1 MSNRIAEI
9 LYFCYN
15 YNIILDYEKQYEHK
29 STCSELYVNYFI
41 NSTIYINRVI
51 YMHALN
57 KNQDALKTDQ
67 EVRAIKSRIHVSSY
81 LRLVSWIYLPPSLD
95 IHILKYT
102 DLLKSLTPITGK
114 FNSLQMNQKR
124 RLFLGKEQL
133 TNTDIIKISKRNGE
147 YIELRC

>member
-1 MSNRIAEI
+1 
-9 LYFCYN
+9 
-15 YNIILDYEKQYEHK
+15 
-29 STCSELYVNYFI
+29 
-41 NSTIYINRVI
+41 
-51 YMHALN
+51 MHALN

-67 EVRAIKSRIHVSSY
+67 EVRAVKSRIHVSSY

-133 TNTDIIKISKRNGE
+133 TNTDIIKISKRRIYRTKVLNNHSVIRNCVIVYVIRSFNVLWYLN
-147 YIELRC
+147 YIFDTTYNIET